1 MYKINKK
8 VFVSCVSALVGAGLA
23 CSIGSFK
30 SCDSYF
36 NDEKN
41 DEIVKSNSDYLYTGV
56 FLNDD
61 VAMLIPCNSYY
72 NDNGI
77 IHLDDYQFSANNI
90 TIFSSNNK
98 ASSYDQAINFSLALT
113 DEVYN
118 YEDVLNGEYNNIA
131 LDYKIKSEM
140 GITKKKDL

>member
-8 VFVSCVSALVGAGLA
+8 VFVSCVSALVGAGIA

-30 SCDSYF
+30 SCDSF
-36 NDEKN
+36 LNKEN
-41 DEIVKSNSDYLYTGV
+41 SDEIVQSNNDYLYTAV
-56 FLNDD
+56 FLNDG
-61 VAMLIPCNSYY
+61 VAMLISCNSYY

-77 IHLDDYQFSANNI
+77 IHLDDYQFSANNVS
-90 TIFSSNNK
+90 IFSTNDTL
-98 ASSYDQAINFSLALT
+98 SSYDQALNFSLALA

-131 LDYKIKSEM
+131 LGYKIQSEM
-140 GITKKKDL
+140 GVSKNRS

>member
-23 CSIGSFK
+23 CSIGSFN
-30 SCDSYF
+30 SCDYF
-36 NDEKN
+36 SKHEKDEKIIQNN
-41 DEIVKSNSDYLYTGV
+41 DAYLYTAV

-61 VAMLIPCNSYY
+61 VAILISCNSYY

-90 TIFSSNNK
+90 TIFSSNNN
-98 ASSYDQAINFSLALT
+98 ASSYDQAINFSLAFA

-118 YEDVLNGEYNNIA
+118 YEDILNGEYNNIA
-131 LDYKIKSEM
+131 LDFKIKSEM

>member
-8 VFVSCVSALVGAGLA
+8 VFVSCVSALVGAGIA

-30 SCDSYF
+30 SCDSF
-36 NDEKN
+36 LNKENN
-41 DEIVKSNSDYLYTGV
+41 DEIVQSNNDYLYTAV
-56 FLNDD
+56 FLNDG
-61 VAMLIPCNSYY
+61 VAMLISCNSYY

-77 IHLDDYQFSANNI
+77 IHLDDYQFSANNVS
-90 TIFSSNNK
+90 IFSTNDGL
-98 ASSYDQAINFSLALT
+98 SSYDQALNFSLALA

-131 LDYKIKSEM
+131 LGYKIQSEM